1 VAGNSLDAPPAPAAP
16 GSQGATG
23 GVLSGEQN
31 DGMSDTPDDT
41 QIAAQNTETTGFD
54 MPETRSYPDL
64 PSDPVGGDKKG
75 IPGALILPPSPPMG
89 TETGKD
95 PTPHPVKTNIVT
107 RPTGKT
113 ATRVSPVTPP
123 TPISRAFAPRKATST
138 PVGMAKKTD
147 AKPVPPALTVGS
159 TSARGTVAV
168 VVLPRPHLALG
179 TVADTVDPPLP
190 PAKGLP
196 RSRALALKQEPVRA
210 LAAAQAPPPAA
221 PAPLTESVRKTPP
234 IVRQVKNSQGI
245 KQGTEQPLPPTPLPD
260 SDMEIGDGSGL
271 KGDYYQGRRF
281 DQFQFTKADPNVNF
295 VFTDLPDRSPSP
307 KIPSGSDYTIR
318 WTGKIAT
325 KYSETYTLY
334 ATADDGVRVWINH
347 RLVIDDWTLHA
358 ATEFSNRFTFK
369 AGEQYPIKVEYLE
382 SAGGAALVRLYWSS
396 ASQPKQYIP
405 EDAFFYPLPSD
416 EEDLKKD
423 RAPL

>member
-1 VAGNSLDAPPAPAAP
+1 
-16 GSQGATG
+16 
-23 GVLSGEQN
+23 
-31 DGMSDTPDDT
+31 MSDTGDAT
-41 QIAAQNTETTGFD
+41 QIAAQNTDATGFD
-54 MPETRSYPDL
+54 MPETRASPDL

-95 PTPHPVKTNIVT
+95 PTPHPVKTNVLT
-107 RPTGKT
+107 RAAGKT
-113 ATRVSPVTPP
+113 ATRVSPVTLPVP
-123 TPISRAFAPRKATST
+123 TSRAQAARKATLA

-147 AKPVPPALTVGS
+147 AKPIAPALTVGS

-168 VVLPRPHLALG
+168 VVLARPHLALG
-179 TVADTVDPPLP
+179 TVADTIDPPLP
-190 PAKGLP
+190 PAKGTP
-196 RSRALALKQEPVRA
+196 RARTLALKQEPVRA
-210 LAAAQAPPPAA
+210 LSAAQTPPPAA
-221 PAPLTESVRKTPP
+221 PAPPTESVKKTPL

-245 KQGTEQPLPPTPLPD
+245 KEGTEQPLPPTPLPD

-281 DQFQFTKADPNVNF
+281 DQFQFTKSDPNINF

-307 KIPSGSDYTIR
+307 KIPSGSDYTVR
-318 WTGKIAT
+318 WTGKIAA

-347 RLVIDDWTLHA
+347 RLVIDDWSLHA
-358 ATEFSNRFTFK
+358 ATEFSNKFTFK
-369 AGEQYPIKVEYLE
+369 AGEQYPVKVEYLE

-396 ASQPKQYIP
+396 PSQPKEYVP

-423 RAPL
+423 KAPL

>member
-1 VAGNSLDAPPAPAAP
+1 
-16 GSQGATG
+16 
-23 GVLSGEQN
+23 
-31 DGMSDTPDDT
+31 MSETPDDT
-41 QIAAQNTETTGFD
+41 QIAASNTESTGFG
-54 MPETRSYPDL
+54 MPETRAYPDL

-95 PTPHPVKTNIVT
+95 PTPHPVKTNLLT
-107 RPTGKT
+107 RATGKT
-113 ATRVSPVTPP
+113 AMRVSPAAQPAP
-123 TPISRAFAPRKATST
+123 TSRALAPRKATPA
-138 PVGMAKKTD
+138 PVGMAKKSD
-147 AKPVPPALTVGS
+147 AKPIAPALTVGS

-179 TVADTVDPPLP
+179 TVADTIDPPLP

-196 RSRALALKQEPVRA
+196 RSRTLARKQEPVRA
-210 LAAAQAPPPAA
+210 LAAAQTPPPAESA
-221 PAPLTESVRKTPP
+221 PPTESVKKTPP
-234 IVRQVKNSQGI
+234 VVRQVKNSQGI

-318 WTGKIAT
+318 WTGKIAA

-347 RLVIDDWTLHA
+347 KLIIDDWTLHA

-369 AGEQYPIKVEYLE
+369 AGEQYPIKIEYLE

-423 RAPL
+423 KAPL

>member
-1 VAGNSLDAPPAPAAP
+1 
-16 GSQGATG
+16 
-23 GVLSGEQN
+23 
-31 DGMSDTPDDT
+31 MSDAADPT
-41 QIAAQNTETTGFD
+41 QITAQNTESTGFD
-54 MPETRSYPDL
+54 TPETRAYPDL

-95 PTPHPVKTNIVT
+95 PTPHPVKTNILT
-107 RPTGKT
+107 RATGRT
-113 ATRVSPVTPP
+113 ATRVSPATQP
-123 TPISRAFAPRKATST
+123 TPTSRAQAARKATPA

-147 AKPVPPALTVGS
+147 SKPIAPALTVGS
-159 TSARGTVAV
+159 TSARGTVPV
-168 VVLPRPHLALG
+168 VVLARPHLALG
-179 TVADTVDPPLP
+179 TVADTIDPPLP
-190 PAKGLP
+190 PAKGTP
-196 RSRALALKQEPVRA
+196 RSHTLSLKQEPVQA
-210 LAAAQAPPPAA
+210 LAAAQTPPPAA
-221 PAPLTESVRKTPP
+221 PAPPTESVKKTPP
-234 IVRQVKNSQGI
+234 IVRQVKNSEGI
-245 KQGTEQPLPPTPLPD
+245 KEGTEQPLPPTPLPD

-281 DQFQFTKADPNVNF
+281 DQFQFTRADPNINF

-307 KIPSGSDYTIR
+307 KIPSGSDYTVR
-318 WTGKIAT
+318 WTGKIAA

-334 ATADDGVRVWINH
+334 TTVDDGVRVWINH
-347 RLVIDDWTLHA
+347 KLIIDDWTLHG

-369 AGEQYPIKVEYLE
+369 AGEQYAVKVEYLE

-396 ASQPKQYIP
+396 PSQPKQYIP

-423 RAPL
+423 KAPL

>member
-1 VAGNSLDAPPAPAAP
+1 
-16 GSQGATG
+16 
-23 GVLSGEQN
+23 
-31 DGMSDTPDDT
+31 MSDVGDET
-41 QIAAQNTETTGFD
+41 QIAAQNTDATGFD
-54 MPETRSYPDL
+54 MPETRASPDL

-95 PTPHPVKTNIVT
+95 PTPHPVKTNVLT
-107 RPTGKT
+107 RATGKT
-113 ATRVSPVTPP
+113 ATRVSPVTLP
-123 TPISRAFAPRKATST
+123 TPTSRAQAAHKAILA

-147 AKPVPPALTVGS
+147 AKPIAPALTVGS
-159 TSARGTVAV
+159 TSARGTIAV
-168 VVLPRPHLALG
+168 VVLARPHLALG
-179 TVADTVDPPLP
+179 TVADTIDPPLP
-190 PAKGLP
+190 PAKGTL
-196 RSRALALKQEPVRA
+196 RARTLALKQEPVRA
-210 LAAAQAPPPAA
+210 LSAAQTPPPVA
-221 PAPLTESVRKTPP
+221 PAPPTESVKKTPP

-245 KQGTEQPLPPTPLPD
+245 KEGTEQPLPPTPLPD

-281 DQFQFTKADPNVNF
+281 DQFQFTKSDPNINF

-318 WTGKIAT
+318 WTGKIAA

-334 ATADDGVRVWINH
+334 ATADDGVRVWISH
-347 RLVIDDWTLHA
+347 RLIIDDWSLHG
-358 ATEFSNRFTFK
+358 ATEFSNKFTFK
-369 AGEQYPIKVEYLE
+369 AGEQYPVKVEYLE
-382 SAGGAALVRLYWSS
+382 SAGGAALVRFYWSS
-396 ASQPKQYIP
+396 PSQPKQYVP

-423 RAPL
+423 KAPL

>member
-1 VAGNSLDAPPAPAAP
+1 
-16 GSQGATG
+16 
-23 GVLSGEQN
+23 
-31 DGMSDTPDDT
+31 MSDVGDET
-41 QIAAQNTETTGFD
+41 QIAAQNTDATGFD
-54 MPETRSYPDL
+54 MPETRASPDL

-95 PTPHPVKTNIVT
+95 PTPHPVKTNVLT
-107 RPTGKT
+107 RATGKT
-113 ATRVSPVTPP
+113 ATRVSPVTLP
-123 TPISRAFAPRKATST
+123 TPTSRAQAARRATSA

-147 AKPVPPALTVGS
+147 AKPIAPALTFGS

-168 VVLPRPHLALG
+168 VVLARPHLALG
-179 TVADTVDPPLP
+179 TVADAIDPPLP
-190 PAKGLP
+190 PAKGTP
-196 RSRALALKQEPVRA
+196 RARTLALKQEPVRA
-210 LAAAQAPPPAA
+210 LAAAQTPPPVA
-221 PAPLTESVRKTPP
+221 PAPPTQSVKKTPP
-234 IVRQVKNSQGI
+234 VVRQVKNSEGI
-245 KQGTEQPLPPTPLPD
+245 KEGTEQPLPPTPLPD

-281 DQFQFTKADPNVNF
+281 DQFQFTKSDPNINF

-307 KIPSGSDYTIR
+307 KIPSGSDYTVR
-318 WTGKIAT
+318 WTGKIAA

-347 RLVIDDWTLHA
+347 RLVIDDWSLHA
-358 ATEFSNRFTFK
+358 ATEFSNKFTFK
-369 AGEQYPIKVEYLE
+369 AGEQYPVKVEYLE

-396 ASQPKQYIP
+396 PSQPKQYVP

-423 RAPL
+423 KAPL

>member
-1 VAGNSLDAPPAPAAP
+1 MAGNNLDAAPAAATS
-16 GSQGATG
+16 GTQSATG

-64 PSDPVGGDKKG
+64 PSDPLGGDKKG

-95 PTPHPVKTNIVT
+95 PTPHPVKTNLLT
-107 RPTGKT
+107 RATGKT

-123 TPISRAFAPRKATST
+123 TPISRALAPRKAMPA

-196 RSRALALKQEPVRA
+196 RSRALARKQEPVRA
-210 LAAAQAPPPAA
+210 LAAAQALPPAA
-221 PAPLTESVRKTPP
+221 PAPPTESVRKTPP
-234 IVRQVKNSQGI
+234 TVRQVKNSQGI

-307 KIPSGSDYTIR
+307 KIPSGSDYTVR
-318 WTGKIAT
+318 WTGKIAA

-347 RLVIDDWTLHA
+347 RLVIDDWSLHA

-369 AGEQYPIKVEYLE
+369 AGEQYPIKIEYLE

-423 RAPL
+423 KAPL

>member
-1 VAGNSLDAPPAPAAP
+1 
-16 GSQGATG
+16 
-23 GVLSGEQN
+23 LSGEQN

-41 QIAAQNTETTGFD
+41 QVAAQNTESTGFD
-54 MPETRSYPDL
+54 TPETHSWPDL

-75 IPGALILPPSPPMG
+75 LPGALILPPSPPMG
-89 TETGKD
+89 TETGKT
-95 PTPHPVKTNIVT
+95 PTPHPVKTNLVT
-107 RPTGKT
+107 RATGKT
-113 ATRVSPVTPP
+113 ATRVSPITLPSS
-123 TPISRAFAPRKATST
+123 TSRARAPRKATPV
-138 PVGMAKKTD
+138 PVGMAKKSD
-147 AKPVPPALTVGS
+147 AKPIAPALTVGS

-190 PAKGLP
+190 PAKGTP
-196 RSRALALKQEPVRA
+196 RSRTLALKQGPVRA

-221 PAPLTESVRKTPP
+221 PAPPTESVKRTPP

-281 DQFQFTKADPNVNF
+281 DQFQFTKADPNINF

-307 KIPSGSDYTIR
+307 KIPSGSDYTVR
-318 WTGKIAT
+318 WTGKIAAR
-325 KYSETYTLY
+325 YSETYTLY

-369 AGEQYPIKVEYLE
+369 AGEQYLIKVEYLE

-396 ASQPKQYIP
+396 PSQPKQYIP

-416 EEDLKKD
+416 EEDLKRDK
-423 RAPL
+423 APL